1 MNNSQESVLD
11 HSITLRRSST
21 SAALSRD
28 HRIYVDNSATFNFFV
43 ASSIEGFQHHCIEIP
58 IDSLHKNNLYLNQ
71 TSAIIHSTAN
81 LVYSPPNV
89 PKIAC

>member
-1 MNNSQESVLD
+1 MNNSQESVLY

-28 HRIYVDNSATFNFFV
+28 HRIYVDNSAIFNFCR
-43 ASSIEGFQHHCIEIP
+43 IEHQGFQHHCIEIP
-58 IDSLHKNNLYLNQ
+58 IDSSHKNSLYLNQ
-71 TSAIIHSTAN
+71 TSAIIHSTAH